1 MTVRNYQHSI
11 GHYWF
16 ESTEGIIV
24 VASSPPK
31 LGLFSTFFVNQTKGP
46 KYFNGQRFNVDL
58 SPSVTDKWTE
68 PSPHIS
74 TLGEK
79 VEPSSFPNAHCVRL
93 VYLYGSTY
101 FVHIHCL
108 NGSMSMY
115 KLNHE
120 KVLKVADSV
129 QVPPGSYGVRTNDNI
144 LILQNYSLQESHL
157 IDIRS
162 KKYGFTVFYS
172 FWNGMQIKPKVS
184 IKLHLSEA
192 EGDLQLNSEVL
203 YGGKPYK
210 RSEKFLSLKG
220 TKAAVAECG
229 FTLEKHLVYI
239 DNDICVDIKKGRC
252 YKLVISPIFV
262 TENHPDKVEAILFLL
277 RRSHCKHRALQQI
290 KKLLKERTDTKVI
303 AELFSIF
310 ASQYKIA
317 ALEKKNRATQAKP
330 EPHSRKNSF
339 SSETDM
345 KIEQGTL
352 LLQSEILGVVILPLY
367 EENIMDMNLL
377 AFYVEIYA
385 KTMWNEDLQV
395 QHNIQIVLVKILMR
409 KQNFQKI
416 EQLMQH
422 NVVSDSMDACNL
434 LLTNCHLH
442 EPFWQT
448 GVDMLIRLKEYDRL
462 VEVLIDK
469 NFYFESYF
477 VLEIKSAMKIDIIK
491 LISQEYQEVDQNLIN
506 TINILIKEW
515 MYLNSSTGV
524 INK

>member
-16 ESTEGIIV
+16 ESTEGILV

-46 KYFNGQRFNVDL
+46 KFFNGQRFNIDL
-58 SPSVTDKWTE
+58 SPSVTDMWTG

-79 VEPSSFPNAHCVRL
+79 VEPSSFPNAHTVRI

-108 NGSMSMY
+108 NGSMSLY
-115 KLNHE
+115 KLTHE
-120 KVLKVADSV
+120 KVSKIADSV
-129 QVPPGSYGVRTNDNI
+129 QVPPGSYGVRTNDSI
-144 LILQNYSLQESHL
+144 LILQNYSLQESYL

-162 KKYGFTVFYS
+162 KKYGFTVFYT

-184 IKLHLSEA
+184 IKLQLSETN
-192 EGDLQLNSEVL
+192 GDLQLNSEVL

-210 RSEKFLSLKG
+210 SSEKFLSLKG
-220 TKAAVAECG
+220 TKAAAAECG
-229 FTLEKHLVYI
+229 FPLEKHLVYI

-262 TENHPDKVEAILFLL
+262 TENHPDKVEAIQFLL

-290 KKLLKERTDTKVI
+290 KNILKERTDPKIV
-303 AELFSIF
+303 AELFCIF
-310 ASQYKIA
+310 ANQYKIA
-317 ALEKKNRATQAKP
+317 ALEKKNKSSQAKP
-330 EPHSRKNSF
+330 EPTSRKNSF

-352 LLQSEILGVVILPLY
+352 LLQSEILGVVFLPLY
-367 EENIMDMNLL
+367 EENIIDMSLL
-377 AFYVEIYA
+377 SFYVEIYA
-385 KTMWNEDLQV
+385 KSMWNEDLQV
-395 QHNIQIVLVKILMR
+395 QHNIQILLVKILMR
-409 KQNFQKI
+409 KQDFLKI

-422 NVVSDSMDACNL
+422 NVVSDSMETCNL
-434 LLTNCHLH
+434 LLSNFHLY

-448 GVDMLIRLKEYDRL
+448 AADMLVRLKEYDRL
-462 VEVLIDK
+462 VEILIDK
-469 NFYFESYF
+469 NFYFESYL
-477 VLEIKSAMKIDIIK
+477 VLEIKTAMKFDIIK

-506 TINILIKEW
+506 TIKILIKEW
-515 MYLNSSTGV
+515 KFNSGV
-524 INK
+524 INN